1 MADARSYQF
10 GPVLTDRIISVVKRV
25 DSMPY
30 QAGLSRIPTR
40 FEEMPTPGQQLKR
53 GTYTGSWA
61 IGTTA
66 VVTLAGS
73 TQTYAVTNYCID
85 ADGDTASS
93 ASFNVVFGSVMGTQ
107 TAVEIQVPTQTC
119 TMVVGGFDLTEL
131 PNYDAG
137 QIQLLGHGAS
147 GTNSTACQG
156 LQWYS
161 VLTCSGSTAA

>member
-1 MADARSYQF
+1 MAEGYLIGPGLRDAIKE
-10 GPVLTDRIISVVKRV
+10 TITRV
-25 DSMPY
+25 GEMPY
-30 QAGLSRIPTR
+30 RVTRNEPPSR
-40 FEEMPTPGQQLKR
+40 FEDIPSPGQKLKR

-66 VVTLAGS
+66 EVTLAGS
-73 TQTYAVTNYCID
+73 TQTYAVTNYCIE
-85 ADGDTASS
+85 AEGDTASS

-137 QIQLLGHGAS
+137 QIQLLGHGAAD
-147 GTNSTACQG
+147 TNYTACQG

-161 VLTCSGSTAA
+161 VISCSTSTVSIT